1 MPQSSVAISR
11 GFLSFESYF
20 RWGTRWAGPSNVSSG
35 YTERADPAGEHR
47 LELAARAAW
56 LYYFKGRTQEQIA
69 NELKVSRQIVQ
80 RLIALANAERLIRFQ
95 LVHPMAKCIE
105 LAERLRDRFDLVY
118 CDVCLTEKDNTDDTL
133 SVATQATFYL
143 EKVLDQ
149 VAPMTIG
156 LGSGGTMREISH
168 RLPPMDRPQHRCV
181 SLMGNLTRDGRATHY
196 DVVTRLAERLNAQCY
211 PFPVP
216 VVTHTV
222 AEKELLQAQPGYNA
236 LSAIV
241 AEASLLV
248 MGIGYW
254 GPEATLYKDGF
265 ITAAELGQAIAA
277 GAVGELLGCA
287 ISANGVIVGADYHE
301 RLTSFIRSRPA
312 DRPTTIVASGVYRA
326 PAISAALK
334 GKLANSLITD
344 ENTARLV
351 LGMG

>member
-1 MPQSSVAISR
+1 M
-11 GFLSFESYF
+11 
-20 RWGTRWAGPSNVSSG
+20 
-35 YTERADPAGEHR
+35 ERADPAGERR

-56 LYYFKGRTQEQIA
+56 LYYFKSRTQEQIA
-69 NELKVSRQIVQ
+69 TELNISRQIVQ

-95 LVHPMAKCIE
+95 LVHPMADCIE
-105 LAERLRDRFDLVY
+105 LADRLRDRFDLIY
-118 CDVCLTEKDNTDDTL
+118 CDVCMNERGSMEDIP

-143 EKVLDQ
+143 EKVLEQ
-149 VAPMTIG
+149 IAPLTIG
-156 LGSGGTMREISH
+156 LGSGGAMREIS
-168 RLPPMDRPQHRCV
+168 RRMPQMDRPQHRCV

-222 AEKELLQAQPGYNA
+222 AERELLQAQPGHGVIKS
-236 LSAIV
+236 LV
-241 AEASLLV
+241 AEATLLV

-265 ITAAELGQAIAA
+265 ITAAELGQAMAA

-287 ISANGVIVGADYHE
+287 ISADGEIVSAAYHD
-301 RLTSFIRSRPA
+301 RLTAFVRTGPA
-312 DRPTTIVASGVYRA
+312 DRPTTIVASGVNRA
-326 PAISAALK
+326 PAIRAALR
-334 GKLANSLITD
+334 GRLANSLITD

-351 LGMG
+351 LETD